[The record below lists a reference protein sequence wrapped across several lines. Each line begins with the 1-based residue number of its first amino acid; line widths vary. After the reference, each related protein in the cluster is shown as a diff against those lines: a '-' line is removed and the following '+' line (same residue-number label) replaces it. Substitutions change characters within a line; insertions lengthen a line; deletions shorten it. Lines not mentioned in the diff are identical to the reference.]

1 MESNPKKQ
9 TSVIR
14 PEIKMAKESIDVKTV
29 REQKITQVRRHPNIF
44 VRYKKVKKGIRPIIT
59 GYGTGSGESLV
70 QDMVGIYAEIQKEL
84 NEKGYIVAPYKTS
97 RSTSQ
102 KGQIQKKED

>member
-1 MESNPKKQ
+1 
-9 TSVIR
+9 
-14 PEIKMAKESIDVKTV
+14 
-29 REQKITQVRRHPNIF
+29 
-44 VRYKKVKKGIRPIIT
+44 
-59 GYGTGSGESLV
+59 
-70 QDMVGIYAEIQKEL
+70 MVGIYAEIQKEL